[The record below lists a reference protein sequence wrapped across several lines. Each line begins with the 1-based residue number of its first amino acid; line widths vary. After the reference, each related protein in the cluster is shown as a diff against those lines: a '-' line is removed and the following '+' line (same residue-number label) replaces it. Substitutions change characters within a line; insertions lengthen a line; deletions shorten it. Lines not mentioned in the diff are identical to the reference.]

1 MFIINSPLVEKSKL
15 QSNIFLFKIYCP
27 EIALVI
33 KPGQFLN
40 ILITQA
46 FSPLLRRPFSVSDVE
61 GAYIYVLFSIFGEGT
76 QILANKNNGE
86 TIDILGPL
94 GKGFNLDDDYD
105 TAVIVAGG
113 LGAAPFPFVTRKLQK
128 YKEIISY
135 VGGRTTND
143 IITYGMEN
151 VCTASDDGSN
161 GFKGNVVELLKSK
174 NEELI
179 NKKVKIFG
187 CGPAPML
194 KALAEYCINNDLNC
208 EISTECV
215 MACGFG
221 ICQGCPIKSTQLKD
235 RYKLVCKDG
244 PVFNVKDILL

>member
-1 MFIINSPLVEKSKL
+1 MFIINSPLVEKSEL
-15 QSNIFLFKIYCP
+15 QSNIFLFKIHCP
-27 EIALVI
+27 EIALII

-40 ILITQA
+40 IRVTQA
-46 FSPLLRRPFSVSDVE
+46 FFPLLRRPFSVSDVE
-61 GAYIYVLFSIFGEGT
+61 GEYIYILFSIFGEGT
-76 QILANKNNGE
+76 QILADKKNGE

-94 GKGFNLDDDYD
+94 GKGFNLDDDYY

-128 YKEIISY
+128 NKEIISF
-135 VGGRTTND
+135 VGSRTSNE

-151 VCTASDDGSN
+151 VYTASDDGSI
-161 GFKGNVVELLKSK
+161 GFKVVELLKSK
-174 NEELI
+174 NVELI
-179 NKKVKIFG
+179 NKKIKIFG
-187 CGPAPML
+187 CGPTPML
-194 KALAEYCINNDLNC
+194 KALAEYCLNNNLNC

-221 ICQGCPIKSTQLKD
+221 ICQGCPIESAQLKE